1 MSRYVK
7 VLKENKE
14 LVYGCDDYG
23 YFYLVFD
30 DKNGIPEDDFLIKRE
45 DGVHP
50 EKFVHVLEVAEA
62 NPEHISSAKQHKLF

>member
-1 MSRYVK
+1 MSRYTIT
-7 VLKENKE
+7 LKEEKE

-45 DGVHP
+45 DRVHP
-50 EKFVHVLEVAEA
+50 EKFVHVLEGAEA
-62 NPEHISSAKQHKLF
+62 DPKHISSVKQHKLF